1 MCARASCASGL
12 VLAVVGRFLDL
23 ASGDLGHGDCGANE
37 ALAKREK
44 RAGISRSDHGW
55 FMLQALEQAD
65 NDALEMVYD
74 LIVNSAKL
82 QGLKKAMQEKAEQK
96 AKRLETLAEN
106 KKKREAAAKAKA
118 EEKRAA
124 KAAALTA
131 PTMAPQD
138 SAPAAPV

>member
-1 MCARASCASGL
+1 MWGAWLSFHGIPHSTANRAQRYAKNPKKY
-12 VLAVVGRFLDL
+12 REEK
-23 ASGDLGHGDCGANE
+23 ANE